1 MSAQYSTNIRS
12 QYQDPHT
19 HVKNRITEF
28 RLDSGAGQIYLPN
41 LRVVN
46 LGFFTNVA
54 TTAHKLLGFES
65 CIRHI
70 RLLDGAVELDSLR
83 FANRYLSFK
92 NQLGG
97 NQNKLCV
104 MSPLAGSSVGYLL
117 RVDDKVDHII
127 GDAPTHTSESEEKS
141 ATLDLRK
148 VFSFLTNIDHLDTNV
163 FKQLKIQIEY
173 ETTSEL
179 FGLADKS
186 KTTTINTPM
195 LVCDLVVDPKVSDKM
210 RSSAVKQLV
219 FDVIEHDQLTVPD
232 SSASVAGVGNG
243 VAVPQTTA
251 GVVNGFD
258 NKYVGRM
265 VVLKQYNDP
274 AVGYSTNA
282 IIGYGPYSS
291 NIYAGEALS
300 VRKNGVNIFS
310 GPRGLESNGL
320 RQMLL
325 WSAWGDMALSPY
337 AAQHG
342 VGNESVLDAT
352 PVNTSGVP
360 ILDNA
365 KQSARVGQASYYGFS
380 VEDRCSQLQL
390 SFFKNA
396 YKDAQTGDPKNKAV
410 DLHIYGECRKQLVIS
425 GGKYNIS
432 YM

>member
-41 LRVVN
+41 LRIVN
-46 LGFFTNVA
+46 LGFFTDSA

-92 NQLGG
+92 NQLGE

-117 RVDDKVDHII
+117 RVDDKVDYIT
-127 GDAPTHTSESEEKS
+127 GDTATHTSESEEKS

-148 VFSFLTNIDHLDTNV
+148 VFSFLSKIDHLDTNV

-173 ETTSEL
+173 ETTREL

-186 KTTTINTPM
+186 KVPTINTPM
-195 LVCDLVVDPKVSDKM
+195 LVSDLVVDPKVSDKM
-210 RSSAVKQLV
+210 RSSAVKEVV
-219 FDVIEHDQLTVPD
+219 FDVIEHDQLTVAD
-232 SSASVAGVGNG
+232 TSASVVGSATG
-243 VAVPQTTA
+243 AAVPQTTA

-258 NKYVGRM
+258 NKFVGRM

-291 NIYAGEALS
+291 NIYPDEALA
-300 VRKNGVNIFS
+300 VRKNGVNIFP
-310 GPRGLESNGL
+310 GPLGLQSNGL

-325 WSAWGDMALSPY
+325 WSAWGNMTIVPHGAEY
-337 AAQHG
+337 G

-352 PVNTSGVP
+352 PANTSGVP
-360 ILDNA
+360 VLDSN
-365 KQSARVGQASYYGFS
+365 KLSKRVGQASYYGFS
-380 VEDRCSQLQL
+380 VEDRCNQLQL

-396 YKDAQTGDPKNKAV
+396 YKDAQTGDPQNKAF
-410 DLHIYGECRKQLVIS
+410 DLHIYGECRKQLIIS
-425 GGKYNIS
+425 AGKYNVS